1 MSTQRQSKK
10 RSYSSFYKIYRRI
23 RFVRHRRK
31 ALNRKLAKLRRDKA
45 REQVEIQSKLKEF
58 HSEEEQKNRL
68 KRNAEREE
76 TRKIKKELKNELR
89 EKKLDEQRELME
101 LSRLEKLRVKEARK
115 KEKEERKKIIRM
127 EARSSTRNFYSFVR
141 SLSLSTFRQK
151 INEFLGNS
159 AQHKRFAIITF
170 NSTTLYLLSYL
181 AFFLLSQF
189 ITVIAA
195 SFFHYPVIVHYYEI
209 YFNISPDA
217 WYHDSVKTIF
227 SSGPLINFVVGI
239 TFLIIYSNIRE
250 RTGAFKLFFL
260 WGFLHAVNM
269 LFGAMLIGT
278 LFETGL
284 GYVVSW
290 MYIMDT
296 GKVLYSIISIFLLV
310 LAGLLTTR
318 QFLIS
323 GNTYYNE
330 INRSNRT
337 SFIISQVFLP
347 YVIGNAV
354 LIILRQPRFIF
365 YDSFIGFTMI
375 VCILPVLFTYRSYNE
390 LYFEEDEKRP
400 GIAWLTFIILS
411 GVILLFRGVLGMGL
425 HIG

>member
-31 ALNRKLAKLRRDKA
+31 ELKRKQAEIRRNKAIEQAEIQNKLRKF
-45 REQVEIQSKLKEF
+45 QL
-58 HSEEEQKNRL
+58 EEEQKNRL
-68 KRNAEREE
+68 KHNAEREE
-76 TRKIKKELKNELR
+76 SKRIKKELRNELR
-89 EKKLDEQRELME
+89 EKRLLERKESAE
-101 LSRLEKLRVKEARK
+101 LSRYEKVLLKKARK
-115 KEKEERKKIIRM
+115 EEKEERKKRIKL
-127 EARSSTRNFYSFVR
+127 EARSRIRNLYSSVR
-141 SLSLSTFRQK
+141 SLRLSMFRQK
-151 INEFLGNS
+151 IHDFKGNS
-159 AQHKRFAIITF
+159 AQHKRFAIIIF

-181 AFFLLSQF
+181 SFFLLSQF

-217 WYHDSVKTIF
+217 WYHDSVKTVF
-227 SSGPLINFVVGI
+227 SSGPLFNFVVGI
-239 TFLIIYSNIRE
+239 SFLIIYSNIRE
-250 RTGAFKLFFL
+250 RTGAFKVFFL

-296 GKVLYSIISIFLLV
+296 GKVLYSIISIFLMV

-347 YVIGNAV
+347 YIIGNAV
-354 LIILRQPRFIF
+354 LILLRWPRFIF
-365 YDSFIGFTMI
+365 YDTFIGLTMI
-375 VCILPVLFTYRSYNE
+375 VCILPVLLTYRSYNE
-390 LYFEEDEKRP
+390 LYFEEGEKRP
-400 GIAWLTFIILS
+400 LIGWLAFIILS
-411 GVILLFRGVLGMGL
+411 GVILFFRGVLGIGL